1 MRPPRREALTR
12 LRRRTRRRPRTTPTR
27 ASLRSRTTA
36 LSRKDAWRAAA
47 AAIPVYIA
55 ASVVP
60 DGGLFRAARFRDVH
74 LYQGF
79 AHSVF
84 DGALPYRD
92 FFMEYPPG
100 ALAVFLPPELF
111 GTAHYNAAFRILMTV
126 CGAATI
132 CVVALLLVRLGAGRT
147 HLFTAP
153 GLLALSPLALGPIS
167 LNTYDAWPA
176 LLTLAA
182 LLAFPTGGFAL
193 LGLAFTAKVYP
204 LVLLPPALTF
214 VWRTAGR
221 RAAARS
227 AAVFVGVAAVVIVPF
242 LILSPDGL
250 IESFRAQAGRSL
262 QVESLGG
269 SFLGVVDRIGW
280 YAATVVHRT
289 HHTISYDLAGSLPH
303 ALAVASTVGQVL
315 SVLLAWWLYARGRD
329 GVDRVLLAFAAAIAE
344 FLAFTRFFSPQ
355 YLVWLVPFV
364 VLLGPLEWVLTG
376 AALVL
381 AQVWFFHYSDVFSL
395 GGYIWLVALR
405 DILVVALFVV
415 LCRRAVEDEHPVL
428 LEHQSPVGVAPD
440 GV

>member
-1 MRPPRREALTR
+1 MRPRRRAAARTR
-12 LRRRTRRRPRTTPTR
+12 LRPRTRRRPRTSTPR
-27 ASLRSRTTA
+27 PWFRSRTTA
-36 LSRKDAWRAAA
+36 ASRRDAWRAAA
-47 AAIPVYIA
+47 VAIPAYVA
-55 ASVVP
+55 ACAVP

-84 DGALPYRD
+84 DGAVPYRD

-111 GTAHYNAAFRILMTV
+111 GSAHYNAAFKILMAL

-132 CVVALLLVRLGAGRT
+132 ALVALLLVRLGANRARLYTG
-147 HLFTAP
+147 L

-182 LLAFPTGGFAL
+182 LLAFPLGSFAL
-193 LGLAFTAKVYP
+193 LGLAFAAKVYP
-204 LVLLPPALTF
+204 LVLLPPALTY
-214 VWRTAGR
+214 VWRTQGR
-221 RAAARS
+221 RAAAR
-227 AAVFVGVAAVVIVPF
+227 AGAVFVGVAAAVVVPF
-242 LILSPDGL
+242 LILAPHGL

-269 SFLGVVDRIGW
+269 SLLGVADRAGL
-280 YAATVVHRT
+280 YTATVVHRT

-329 GVDRVLLAFAAAIAE
+329 GVDRVLLAFAAAIAG

-355 YLVWLVPFV
+355 YLVWVVPFV
-364 VLLGPLEWVLTG
+364 VLLGPLEWALTG

-405 DILVVALFVV
+405 DLIVLALFVV
-415 LCRRAVEDEHPVL
+415 LCRRAIEDEHPVL
-428 LEHQSPVGVAPD
+428 LEHESPVGVTP
-440 GV
+440 